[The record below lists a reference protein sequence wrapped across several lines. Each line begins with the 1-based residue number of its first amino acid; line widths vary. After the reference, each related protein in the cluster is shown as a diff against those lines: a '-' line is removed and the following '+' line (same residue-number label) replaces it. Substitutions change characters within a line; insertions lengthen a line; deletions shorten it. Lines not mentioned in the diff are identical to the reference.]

1 MINKIILIAALIL
14 VSSMPRIFANQ
25 IIPGEQ
31 IQAMATDEIEKILSE
46 RGETRRH
53 EIVFMS
59 SLNKVSL
66 PNGVID
72 IKIMLPTAGLSYANV
87 TPMRARISINGKN
100 YRDITFGAMVKIF
113 DKVLVANHDLR
124 IEVAVN
130 KSDFRTEEIVI
141 DGRTQYIKDVQEVVG
156 LVPHRYIRAGQPIAI
171 NYFQQPVAVEMGS
184 PVRIIVRR
192 NGLQA
197 SAKGIAMSRGRIG
210 QVIKV
215 KNESSQKIVSAK
227 VVDDQTVEVVF

>member
-1 MINKIILIAALIL
+1 
-14 VSSMPRIFANQ
+14 MPRIFANQ

-31 IQAMATDEIEKILSE
+31 IQAMATEEIENILAE
-46 RGETRRH
+46 RGESRRH

-59 SLNKVSL
+59 NLNKISL

-72 IKIMLPTAGLSYANV
+72 IKMMMPTAGLSYANV

-100 YRDITFGAMVKIF
+100 YRDITFGVLVKIY

-124 IEVAVN
+124 IEVSVN
-130 KSDFRTEEIVI
+130 ESDFRMEEIVI
-141 DGRTQYIKDVQEVVG
+141 DGRTEYVKDVQEVKG
-156 LVPHRYIRAGQPIAI
+156 LVPHRYIRAGQAIAI

-215 KNESSQKIVSAK
+215 KNENSQKIISAK